1 MASTILSNE
10 DKREMPEKEAAP
22 SPPTDDVANASDPE
36 STKSQPDAV
45 TAAEEEGGFGAYT
58 VSLVSC
64 FLRDTD

>member
-1 MASTILSNE
+1 
-10 DKREMPEKEAAP
+10 MPEKEAAP